1 VALELIRRAGV
12 PVAAPSANL
21 FGHTSPTTAAH
32 VLDDLDGRIDA
43 VVDAGSTGLGVES
56 TVLDACSNPMV
67 IYRPGAVTLEQIRA
81 VGGPVVMFEGGKLEE
96 MPREAMPSPGVGIRH
111 YAPRARLVLVDAP
124 LKKLEA
130 LLAESAARFMTERV
144 GVILPTEIAAPDG
157 AVVFAWGRWDR
168 PEELARELYA
178 GMRELDAKGCTVIL
192 CPLPPPEGMGAAI
205 RDRLLKAGNRE

>member
-1 VALELIRRAGV
+1 
-12 PVAAPSANL
+12 
-21 FGHTSPTTAAH
+21 
-32 VLDDLDGRIDA
+32 
-43 VVDAGSTGLGVES
+43 
-56 TVLDACSNPMV
+56 
-67 IYRPGAVTLEQIRA
+67 VTLEQIRA